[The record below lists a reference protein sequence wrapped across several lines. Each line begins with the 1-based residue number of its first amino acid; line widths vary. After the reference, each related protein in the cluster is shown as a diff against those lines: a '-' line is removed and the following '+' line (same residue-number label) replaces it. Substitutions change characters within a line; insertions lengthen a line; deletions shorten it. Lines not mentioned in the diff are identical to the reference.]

1 MAGPTSRA
9 ELLQAKRGV
18 GIMIMGF
25 IVLSFFV
32 FDSRRLDLNTKVI
45 GFFSLQSLYEWFLS
59 SKLGQLCSSPT
70 WFHLFRMVWAVFL
83 MVVFVLIEYEFLPG
97 RKYKIRQDL
106 RPPPREVYYYFQH
119 SIIGMFVYHLI
130 PLAIF
135 EHFYWPQG
143 IPPSPVAPGLF
154 WLLVSVPLLM
164 LVFDTFTFL
173 FHLLGHYI
181 LNGFK
186 GTFLNVFLTKEHH
199 VHHDTADSYTYSWT
213 GYFGSWLEALGA
225 VFFFTLPLH
234 VLGFDP
240 LTKLWS
246 CFWFHVA
253 TTNLHSGYD
262 FPFFF
267 HNWFPFKIY
276 HGSVGHY
283 FHHKRCHK
291 NLSTFFSFYDHLFNT
306 YFAPNIEGEKED
318 SKREYFFL
326 RDSEDMFPELSF
338 ILGKPFIHIRK
349 D

>member
-164 LVFDTFTFL
+164 LILHGVGFRSSL
-173 FHLLGHYI
+173 F
-181 LNGFK
+181 
-186 GTFLNVFLTKEHH
+186 
-199 VHHDTADSYTYSWT
+199 
-213 GYFGSWLEALGA
+213 
-225 VFFFTLPLH
+225 
-234 VLGFDP
+234 
-240 LTKLWS
+240 
-246 CFWFHVA
+246 
-253 TTNLHSGYD
+253 
-262 FPFFF
+262 
-267 HNWFPFKIY
+267 
-276 HGSVGHY
+276 
-283 FHHKRCHK
+283 
-291 NLSTFFSFYDHLFNT
+291 T
-306 YFAPNIEGEKED
+306 YF
-318 SKREYFFL
+318 F
-326 RDSEDMFPELSF
+326 
-338 ILGKPFIHIRK
+338 
-349 D
+349 